1 MREILTEHG
10 KAALYGIIATICIIL
25 LLSSLPLVNYIENN
39 ALHYS
44 VGMYTEQ

>member
-10 KAALYGIIATICIIL
+10 KVALYGIIATICIIL
-25 LLSSLPLVNYIENN
+25 LLLSLPLVSHIENSV
-39 ALHYS
+39 LHYS